1 GRIMNELTKL
11 YDVHVLERHSPGVY
25 IVRVGDANDI
35 DSISNH
41 QDVRWIGPYEPFMRT
56 TSDVL
61 GAYLV
66 QIVLASDIQISD
78 IPMLSAD
85 LIRYGATTAWCSIDM
100 CEAAYESGMDSPN
113 LRKIASHED
122 VMYVQRTF
130 SLILHNNIAATE
142 VGAVAVRASSMLG
155 LDGSGETIA
164 VMDTGIDNDHP
175 DLLGRVVA
183 INTQFGLDPSPSD
196 SNSGHGTHVVMTV
209 LGDGTG
215 DASTVG
221 VAPDANLVM
230 YALEHDPTGY
240 FGRQGSIYDLLSDA
254 ELKTARIA
262 VNAWGSNGNFGYYTA
277 DSRSADQYVSNN
289 PYLLPVFSV
298 GDNGGLGAS
307 QITAPGTAKNVLS
320 IGSSNNGSV
329 SSSSSNGPTL
339 DGRIKPDLV
348 APGEGICSARAEEA
362 KSVVGSV
369 CATGTHSNTR
379 SMYMELSGTSQ
390 ATAVAGGSAALARE
404 YLREVAGI
412 NKPSASLIKATLVNG
427 AEDLGTPN
435 IPNNDEGWGQIDLE
449 NSLNP
454 THAGAALD
462 IFHDDSRELQA
473 GFSLLYSFD
482 MDASKGVDLTL
493 AWSDV
498 EGSANAPQS
507 ESRLMNDLDLI
518 LLAPDGTT
526 YIGNNFANG
535 ISVTGGT
542 ADDLNN
548 IERIRLPA
556 GASTQTGEW
565 MLMIEH
571 RGGGTQ
577 RFSVVLAAD
586 ATLIPKADLTTFG
599 NSILP
604 SSLTPLVG
612 DLVSVSLAWHNQGTL
627 ATGTY
632 RIQLEDV
639 TEGTILYDS
648 NRSSLDGGELDS
660 VSFFAQFTST
670 GIHTLRLSLDTNNQV
685 VELND
690 GVSGTDNNV
699 LEIDVEVTA
708 QGLRVI
714 FLEDDGTI
722 PQSSADREAAAS
734 VEMDVRNETGLLL
747 PFVVVHEGTGE
758 RPVSLTVSSVQEPD
772 LIYPSI
778 LNSPEDQWSRTIN
791 ASGPF
796 TLSGQGTEND
806 TVHLLLDLEDLSASL
821 DGSTD
826 RYARAGTFVVD
837 VTARYQNQP
846 TVSHT
851 QRLTFVIDQ
860 VDSVDVVPSGTVG
873 VTAQPGDDTGFSIG
887 VRNTGNSAAQYTMT
901 CTSSSQ
907 WQIMLG
913 NSNSSSLE
921 FEPLNIL
928 QDLSMDVN
936 VFVPDVADG
945 QPAAGYIDEVTCV
958 VTSPTDPTLNH
969 VEIVDIAVA
978 ELRSF
983 QSDLYGPSGAIGPGA
998 LAEPVYANTGEI
1010 VYFNHTIS
1018 NNGNIDMGFT
1028 VTLERGNPTWAAEM
1042 TYEGQSS
1049 TTNLALNL
1057 APGQSADVLLALL
1070 VPETAREGN
1079 SNTYTLRV
1087 EHSAQFFTLNTTS
1100 LIVSDNLDVE
1110 LIHSDGGVV
1119 STPIGDNFTFVNLV
1133 VSNTGNAA
1141 LDLVWS
1147 YGLAP
1152 DGWTVNYANP
1162 PS

>member
-1 GRIMNELTKL
+1 MNELTKL